1 MNEFIIWDKS
11 DDRFWTLEELRGT
24 GELDILVS
32 DDFSIQLINFGIDEI
47 FNPDGADYNQYF
59 RREVDIE
66 TFKYIGLKDINGK
79 NIYADCSIVEFNNSQ
94 LWNKHI
100 GIFFYNKEK
109 LCYQIKIIDGNRKD
123 EIIPYDRY
131 CSDFK
136 IIDTIQENKLG
147 LIKA

>member
-1 MNEFIIWDKS
+1 M
-11 DDRFWTLEELRGT
+11 DDCK
-24 GELDILVS
+24 D
-32 DDFSIQLINFGIDEI
+32 
-47 FNPDGADYNQYF
+47 
-59 RREVDIE
+59 
-66 TFKYIGLKDINGK
+66 IGLNDINDNK
-79 NIYADCSIVEFNNSQ
+79 IYANCSIVEFNNSQ

-100 GIFFYNKEK
+100 GIFFYNKDK
-109 LCYQIKIIDGNRKD
+109 LCYQIKIIDGIRKD